1 MEIRWSDLDPN
12 QHLANSGYMN
22 FMSATRMK
30 HMVTNGVSYAD
41 LKKWN
46 LGPVVLREEIHYFKE
61 VFPGKPIYVSQEVS
75 GLSEEG
81 TFYRIRH
88 NFYNYKGENFARGVM
103 TGTWIDMNTRKITP
117 PHTEIIEKLMTK
129 NRCED
134 FKTLNPKEMRL
145 KHVQPKDI
153 ELSNELDWFEQT

>member
-12 QHLANSGYMN
+12 QHLANSAYLN

-41 LKKWN
+41 LKKWQ

-61 VFPGKPIYVSQEVS
+61 VFPGKPVYVSQEVS
-75 GLSEEG
+75 GLSHEG
-81 TFYRIRH
+81 TFYEIRH
-88 NFYNYKGENFARGVM
+88 NFYNHKGENFARGSM
-103 TGTWIDMNTRKITP
+103 TGTWIDLNTRKIAI

-129 NRCED
+129 DRSAD
-134 FKTLNPKEMRL
+134 FKILDPKEIRL
-145 KHVQPKDI
+145 DDVMPENI
-153 ELSNELDWFEQT
+153 ELDNELNNFTT